1 MKDFNELMKEVY
13 NNYTLSEII
22 EYMIEISDRK
32 YIEESFDE
40 YIDSLDQKEIEEEEL
55 EEKELEEEALD
66 MIALNRQYE
75 HDKIGGL

>member
-1 MKDFNELMKEVY
+1 MKDFNELMKEIY

-55 EEKELEEEALD
+55 EEEALD

>member
-1 MKDFNELMKEVY
+1 MKDFNELMKEIY

-55 EEKELEEEALD
+55 D

-75 HDKIGGL
+75 YDKIGGL